1 MAASPSRVFAAVVP
15 AAGDSFH
22 NENAAGLD
30 WSVAPPGQRSKRPGP
45 EVRVT
50 GSAELSRPP
59 DRATLCIRVRS
70 RKECV
75 GDVTDSVSRRLEYIL
90 QTLRQRQVK
99 DEHRSVTR
107 TVRRDDGSYSMEAE
121 VTVVFTDFVKMQD
134 VSNTL
139 VEKLDRSVCV
149 SVPQFSHSA
158 EHIDRLRRE
167 TCVAAV
173 ASAQHKARD
182 VCRLLGQALGRP
194 LFVREEESREWT
206 GGVGERDGGGEDD
219 GGDASLQQQLTQASV
234 TVFSRVSASFQI
246 QPKNKGTQE

>member
-1 MAASPSRVFAAVVP
+1 M
-15 AAGDSFH
+15 
-22 NENAAGLD
+22 
-30 WSVAPPGQRSKRPGP
+30 
-45 EVRVT
+45 
-50 GSAELSRPP
+50 SRPP

-99 DEHRSVTR
+99 PTSCP
-107 TVRRDDGSYSMEAE
+107 AAQ